1 MDTELSSEVVK
12 QRQKLSQCLLDSEAL
27 SIQQL
32 SKAQDLTAHRDWFL
46 TLLKQA
52 KKLQEAV
59 NDDFI
64 ERVNESEQLQRQL
77 GDSMQQIGDLEK
89 ANRELQAQLRNGEDT
104 NADDNDN
111 SFTMATGS
119 SSRALLENM
128 QSENNKL
135 QHLVYEEEK
144 KYQAERERYEEL

>member
-52 KKLQEAV
+52 KKLQEARDEDWTRKRARLIAPV
-59 NDDFI
+59 LGNWITAKLSELMLEILLKMSFNRFI
-64 ERVNESEQLQRQL
+64 CLDAISHVGNEAL
-77 GDSMQQIGDLEK
+77 
-89 ANRELQAQLRNGEDT
+89 
-104 NADDNDN
+104 DN
-111 SFTMATGS
+111 FLYHFITYA
-119 SSRALLENM
+119 
-128 QSENNKL
+128 SENQDSYARDPHMAK
-135 QHLVYEEEK
+135 
-144 KYQAERERYEEL
+144 ELP